1 MISSSG
7 SLNGSQSSLL
17 SGSEVSLAET
27 AGPGDLE
34 AGPGD
39 GDPGAGP
46 AAGLCVPGLPPRL
59 APPPPE
65 AF

>member
-1 MISSSG
+1 MPAPA
-7 SLNGSQSSLL
+7 Q
-17 SGSEVSLAET
+17 VPAPAAADLAGP

-65 AF
+65 DF